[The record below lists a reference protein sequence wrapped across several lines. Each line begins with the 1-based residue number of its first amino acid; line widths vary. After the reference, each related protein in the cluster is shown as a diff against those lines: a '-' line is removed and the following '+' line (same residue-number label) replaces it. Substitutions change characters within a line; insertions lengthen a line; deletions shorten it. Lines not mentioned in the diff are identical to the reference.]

1 MVATVASIQE
11 VRREDYRPPD
21 YDIVA
26 TVLDFHLDADNTEVC
41 AELQLRCRQP
51 QAPKDLTL
59 QGESLDL
66 LELRIDGQRV
76 SRDRY
81 EIVAEGLRLR
91 YPPQAFTLSSR
102 VRICPAANTQLSG
115 LYAADGVLLTQCEAE
130 GFRRITYY
138 LDRPDCLAPFTVT
151 LHAAR
156 ERYPILLANGNLEAT
171 GADGSGGH
179 WARWRDPFPKPSY
192 LFALVAGNFV
202 VERDDF
208 TTMSGRSVRLELYVA
223 ERYRDSCRQALDS
236 LKRAMAWD
244 ERVYGREYDLE
255 RYMIV
260 ATDSFN
266 MGAMENKGL
275 NIFNSKY
282 VLASP
287 ETATDDDYLHV
298 ESVIAHEYFH
308 NWTGNRVTLRDWFQL
323 SLKEGLTVFRDQEFS
338 ADQNSRGVQRIADV
352 RRLRTTQFPED
363 AGPLAHPVRP
373 DAYAEINNFYT
384 ATVYEK
390 GAEIVRMIHTTLGP
404 ARFRAGMDTY
414 FARFDGQAVTIEDFL
429 AALEA
434 GSGCDLQAFRRWY
447 AQAGTPRVQIH
458 WRQDPRS
465 ASLHLRLSQWTP
477 PTPGQ
482 PHKWPVPIPVRLA
495 LLDSGG
501 KRLPLHMGDRDLGE
515 ETVLLLTEA
524 EQEWTFT
531 GVTEPCV
538 PSLFRGFSAPVI
550 VQRSDAA
557 SAEPFLAR
565 YDDDPFSRWENFQA
579 LAIRELLGHI
589 ADPGRVLPG
598 IELRDAVAAVTARW
612 PDDPAFCAE
621 LLSLPSEEY
630 LGEQMEVLQVD
641 AIHAARESLRKALA
655 EIFGE
660 TWMAWYRGLAA
671 PYRLDG
677 LAVGQRRLRQL
688 ALYYL
693 LANESVRWEAIALA
707 RLQYAEADNMSE
719 RLAAYTLL
727 VQDIAHDS
735 EDLIVDFHRT
745 WRHHPLVLDRWF
757 SIQLGRAEPATLHRA
772 ANLLVH
778 PDFDWHVP
786 NRVRSV
792 LGAFAAN
799 PTVFHAA
806 DGSGYRFFGE
816 QIRRLDDINPQTAA
830 RLATVLSRWP
840 RLDEGRRSHMQEVI
854 AELARKPD
862 LSRDLAEVLSRCQNA
877 TAESPGNSSG
887 KHSFQLD
894 SSGALAMDINV
905 DTAVEKGLGKGGERC
920 LDAASLA
927 VAELLA
933 GRDMTDLDAAA
944 AAFGSDQV
952 GELAGF
958 LFESMDC
965 KALQDCCAAE
975 QFDPEQARE
984 WGLNREQYRLA
995 HTIALVARKI
1005 ERQREKLPPC

>member
-1 MVATVASIQE
+1 MAAMMASIQGI
-11 VRREDYRPPD
+11 RREDYRPPE

-26 TVLDFHLDADNTEVC
+26 TSLDFHLDADRTEVS
-41 AELQLRCRQP
+41 AELQMRCRSLEP
-51 QAPKDLTL
+51 PESLTL
-59 QGESLDL
+59 HGENLEL
-66 LELRIDGQRV
+66 LELRLDGQV
-76 SRDRY
+76 LAADRY
-81 EIVAEGLRLR
+81 DLVADGLRLR
-91 YPPQAFTLSSR
+91 RPPQTFTLSSR
-102 VRICPAANTQLSG
+102 VRICPSANTQLSG

-156 ERYPILLANGNLEAT
+156 DQYPILLANGNLEAVGT
-171 GADGSGGH
+171 DDAGGH
-179 WARWRDPFPKPSY
+179 WARWRDPFPKPCY
-192 LFALVAGNFV
+192 LFALVAGKFV
-202 VERDDF
+202 VERDHF
-208 TTMSGRSVRLELYVA
+208 TTMSGRSVALEVYVA
-223 ERYRDSCRQALDS
+223 ERYRDSCGRALDS

-244 ERVYGREYDLE
+244 EQVYGREYDLE

-275 NIFNSKY
+275 NIFNTKY

-308 NWTGNRVTLRDWFQL
+308 NWSGNRVTLRDWFQL

-352 RRLRTTQFPED
+352 RRLRAAQFPED

-373 DAYAEINNFYT
+373 EVYAEINNFYT

-404 ARFRAGMDTY
+404 ARFRAGMDEY

-429 AALEA
+429 TALEV

-447 AQAGTPRVQIH
+447 AQAGTPRVVARWH
-458 WRQDPRS
+458 PDPES
-465 ASLHLRLSQWTP
+465 GSLRLELSQRTP
-477 PTPGQ
+477 ATPGQ
-482 PHKWPVPIPVRLA
+482 PTKTAVPIPVRVA
-495 LLDSGG
+495 LFDHAG
-501 KRLPLHMGDRDLGE
+501 KRLPLQLDGAHLGE
-515 ETVLLLTEA
+515 ETVLMLSQTR
-524 EQEWTFT
+524 QEWTFT
-531 GVTEPCV
+531 GISGPCV
-538 PSLFRGFSAPVI
+538 PSLFRGFSAPI
-550 VQRSDAA
+550 ILERSDAA

-565 YDDDPFSRWENFQA
+565 HDDDPFSRWENFQA
-579 LAIRELLGHI
+579 LAIRELLGYI
-589 ADPGRVLPG
+589 REPKQVLPG
-598 IELRDAVAAVTARW
+598 ADLREAVAAVTAQW
-612 PDDPAFCAE
+612 PEDPAFCAE
-621 LLSLPSEEY
+621 LLTLPSEDY
-630 LGEQMEVLQVD
+630 LGEQMEILQVD
-641 AIHAARESLRKALA
+641 AIHAAREALRKALG
-655 EIFGE
+655 ELFGE
-660 TWMAWYRGLAA
+660 TWMAWYQGLAA

-688 ALYYL
+688 ALSYL
-693 LANESVRWEAIALA
+693 LANDRLRWEAIALA

-719 RLAAYTLL
+719 RLAAYALL
-727 VQDIAHDS
+727 VQDVDHDS
-735 EDLIVDFHRT
+735 EDLIMDFYWT

-778 PDFDWHVP
+778 PDFDWRVP

-816 QIRRLDDINPQTAA
+816 QLRRLDDINPQTAA

-840 RLDEGRRSHMQEVI
+840 RLDERRRGHMQEVI
-854 AELARKPD
+854 AELARKPA
-862 LSRDLAEVLSRCQNA
+862 LSRDLAEVLGRCREAA
-877 TAESPGNSSG
+877 TEAPAHPVRP
-887 KHSFQLD
+887 HSI
-894 SSGALAMDINV
+894 SIHPSGAREMNVDI
-905 DTAVEKGLGKGGERC
+905 DTAVKKGLEKAEERC
-920 LDAASLA
+920 LDAATLA
-927 VAELLA
+927 VAELVA
-933 GRDMTDLDAAA
+933 RKEIGDLGAAA
-944 AAFGSDQV
+944 EVFGSDQV
-952 GELAGF
+952 AELAGF
-958 LFESMDC
+958 LSDSMDC
-965 KALQDCCAAE
+965 KALQDCCAG
-975 QFDPEQARE
+975 QHFDAEQARE
-984 WGLNREQYRLA
+984 WELDRDQYRLA
-995 HTIALVARKI
+995 LSIALVAHKI
-1005 ERQREKLPPC
+1005 ERERERLGPC